1 MRIKCS
7 VKNTTGT
14 AWFDCLQLEEGNCA
28 NDFNALQNSDFE
40 SNDYWFTND
49 KKSIST
55 KEGVVSLGGKEGVFV
70 EPTSVSET
78 MQSENKEIEESTS
91 VKIVDVAVPN
101 SYIYEYDDYGNVISE
116 FHGTVDKKVKKYYFD
131 EPTEETN
138 TSQTE
143 TTQPIATSGEGET
156 ESNDNN
162 SYIYQNI
169 NVDRAYVSFNLVGE
183 AQAKSVPLT
192 NDTRT
197 FGIVLNIFYD
207 GNSIPETHYQ
217 EFNAYTT
224 QKQTVNMTVAPNLMD
239 KVIDYVSFAFVY
251 NNNSNTMKISNSML
265 NIISYPVKFESDTVE
280 DSSTEKGN
288 TGNSDIEYDGYFY
301 CEALSESPNY
311 NNTYIQNNMTY
322 DTSGNYATAKTNQAG
337 NTVYYSYDVNGNV
350 TSAEDGEE
358 NQTSYTYNKDNS
370 MASVSSE
377 EVRNEYSYDEKGS
390 IVTITHNGFNYDFSY
405 DDYGNLLSTNV
416 GNAALTTNTYLKN
429 NGELQKTDFAN
440 GDYVEYCYDNFN
452 RITQLKGE
460 NGVIAEFIYNK
471 KGKVAKV
478 VDYSAKRTTMY
489 YYDFTGAVSGNYC
502 QTEDD
507 IVLYFLGVNEN
518 GEKVEKTNI
527 AGFERTITS
536 GVDNGAPFV
545 ESDGVSVSR
554 KSDEFKRV
562 TSVETE
568 DTQKNAVFITN
579 YEYTSGNSANSTTS
593 LVSKITQKYK
603 NNSLVNYEYSYD
615 GNGNI
620 TDVKRNGTKIAQYGY
635 DGLNQITNYAD
646 STTGIFARFNYD
658 NSGNITKINIYKL
671 KQNGW
676 IPSDLISVKTY
687 TYSDTN
693 WKDKLTE
700 YNGTNITYD
709 ESGNPLSYRDGMSFA
724 WEKGRNLKTVSTGS
738 NTITMQYDSEG
749 LRTQKKYNDERIN
762 YYYDNNKNLTG
773 MDASGIVL
781 FFHYDSNGNV
791 IAMSRYGNKYYYVK
805 NLQGDI
811 EKIVDSSGKT
821 VVTYTYDVFG
831 KIISQTDTSDCDLAN
846 INPFRYRGYV
856 YDSETGLYYLKSR
869 YYDPVT
875 GRFLNADM
883 YCDTQSNIFE
893 TNMFA
898 YCNNNPVNQR
908 DPEGTD
914 AYWVQFGNAVR
925 LFDTSIT
932 N

>member
-1 MRIKCS
+1 
-7 VKNTTGT
+7 
-14 AWFDCLQLEEGNCA
+14 
-28 NDFNALQNSDFE
+28 
-40 SNDYWFTND
+40 
-49 KKSIST
+49 
-55 KEGVVSLGGKEGVFV
+55 
-70 EPTSVSET
+70 
-78 MQSENKEIEESTS
+78 
-91 VKIVDVAVPN
+91 
-101 SYIYEYDDYGNVISE
+101 
-116 FHGTVDKKVKKYYFD
+116 
-131 EPTEETN
+131 
-138 TSQTE
+138 
-143 TTQPIATSGEGET
+143 
-156 ESNDNN
+156 
-162 SYIYQNI
+162 
-169 NVDRAYVSFNLVGE
+169 
-183 AQAKSVPLT
+183 
-192 NDTRT
+192 
-197 FGIVLNIFYD
+197 
-207 GNSIPETHYQ
+207 
-217 EFNAYTT
+217 
-224 QKQTVNMTVAPNLMD
+224 
-239 KVIDYVSFAFVY
+239 
-251 NNNSNTMKISNSML
+251 
-265 NIISYPVKFESDTVE
+265 
-280 DSSTEKGN
+280 
-288 TGNSDIEYDGYFY
+288 
-301 CEALSESPNY
+301 
-311 NNTYIQNNMTY
+311 
-322 DTSGNYATAKTNQAG
+322 
-337 NTVYYSYDVNGNV
+337 
-350 TSAEDGEE
+350 
-358 NQTSYTYNKDNS
+358 
-370 MASVSSE
+370 
-377 EVRNEYSYDEKGS
+377 
-390 IVTITHNGFNYDFSY
+390 
-405 DDYGNLLSTNV
+405 
-416 GNAALTTNTYLKN
+416 
-429 NGELQKTDFAN
+429 
-440 GDYVEYCYDNFN
+440 
-452 RITQLKGE
+452 
-460 NGVIAEFIYNK
+460 
-471 KGKVAKV
+471 
-478 VDYSAKRTTMY
+478 MY

-724 WEKGRNLKTVSTGS
+724 WEKGKNLKTVSTGS

-811 EKIVDSSGKT
+811 EEIVDSSGKA

-883 YCDTQSNIFE
+883 YCDTQSNIFG

-898 YCNNNPVNQR
+898 YCNNNWVNQI

-914 AYWVQFGNAVR
+914 AYWVQFGNAVNGMGHTSLLLQDSVNNWWYFYWGPKHAILRPCGKKDFTIEELNSYLNGFDPRKGYNLYVYALNAIDSNDDINGSGEYATKLHDNSADGLIR
-925 LFDTSIT
+925 LNGNFTKSLKYAKELLEKLYSNSNANQLTKTIYENGKKINIYDVCNIYKENINQYVPDHTTPAGYHYLEIKGNGKCKSYDLFSYNCVQASMDILLKGTFYGHYEKQRNIIIKNRKGCVPNYIYNKLKKTS
-932 N
+932 

>member
-1 MRIKCS
+1 M
-7 VKNTTGT
+7 
-14 AWFDCLQLEEGNCA
+14 
-28 NDFNALQNSDFE
+28 
-40 SNDYWFTND
+40 
-49 KKSIST
+49 
-55 KEGVVSLGGKEGVFV
+55 
-70 EPTSVSET
+70 
-78 MQSENKEIEESTS
+78 
-91 VKIVDVAVPN
+91 
-101 SYIYEYDDYGNVISE
+101 
-116 FHGTVDKKVKKYYFD
+116 
-131 EPTEETN
+131 
-138 TSQTE
+138 
-143 TTQPIATSGEGET
+143 
-156 ESNDNN
+156 
-162 SYIYQNI
+162 
-169 NVDRAYVSFNLVGE
+169 
-183 AQAKSVPLT
+183 
-192 NDTRT
+192 
-197 FGIVLNIFYD
+197 
-207 GNSIPETHYQ
+207 
-217 EFNAYTT
+217 
-224 QKQTVNMTVAPNLMD
+224 
-239 KVIDYVSFAFVY
+239 
-251 NNNSNTMKISNSML
+251 
-265 NIISYPVKFESDTVE
+265 
-280 DSSTEKGN
+280 
-288 TGNSDIEYDGYFY
+288 
-301 CEALSESPNY
+301 
-311 NNTYIQNNMTY
+311 
-322 DTSGNYATAKTNQAG
+322 
-337 NTVYYSYDVNGNV
+337 
-350 TSAEDGEE
+350 
-358 NQTSYTYNKDNS
+358 
-370 MASVSSE
+370 
-377 EVRNEYSYDEKGS
+377 
-390 IVTITHNGFNYDFSY
+390 
-405 DDYGNLLSTNV
+405 
-416 GNAALTTNTYLKN
+416 
-429 NGELQKTDFAN
+429 
-440 GDYVEYCYDNFN
+440 
-452 RITQLKGE
+452 
-460 NGVIAEFIYNK
+460 
-471 KGKVAKV
+471 
-478 VDYSAKRTTMY
+478 
-489 YYDFTGAVSGNYC
+489 
-502 QTEDD
+502 
-507 IVLYFLGVNEN
+507 
-518 GEKVEKTNI
+518 
-527 AGFERTITS
+527 
-536 GVDNGAPFV
+536 
-545 ESDGVSVSR
+545 
-554 KSDEFKRV
+554 
-562 TSVETE
+562 ETE

-724 WEKGRNLKTVSTGS
+724 WEKGKNLKTVSTGS

-811 EKIVDSSGKT
+811 EEIVDSSGKA

-883 YCDTQSNIFE
+883 YCDTQSNIFG

>member
-1 MRIKCS
+1 
-7 VKNTTGT
+7 
-14 AWFDCLQLEEGNCA
+14 
-28 NDFNALQNSDFE
+28 
-40 SNDYWFTND
+40 
-49 KKSIST
+49 
-55 KEGVVSLGGKEGVFV
+55 
-70 EPTSVSET
+70 
-78 MQSENKEIEESTS
+78 
-91 VKIVDVAVPN
+91 
-101 SYIYEYDDYGNVISE
+101 
-116 FHGTVDKKVKKYYFD
+116 
-131 EPTEETN
+131 
-138 TSQTE
+138 
-143 TTQPIATSGEGET
+143 
-156 ESNDNN
+156 
-162 SYIYQNI
+162 
-169 NVDRAYVSFNLVGE
+169 
-183 AQAKSVPLT
+183 
-192 NDTRT
+192 
-197 FGIVLNIFYD
+197 
-207 GNSIPETHYQ
+207 
-217 EFNAYTT
+217 
-224 QKQTVNMTVAPNLMD
+224 
-239 KVIDYVSFAFVY
+239 
-251 NNNSNTMKISNSML
+251 
-265 NIISYPVKFESDTVE
+265 
-280 DSSTEKGN
+280 
-288 TGNSDIEYDGYFY
+288 
-301 CEALSESPNY
+301 
-311 NNTYIQNNMTY
+311 MTY

-370 MASVSSE
+370 VASVSSE

-416 GNAALTTNTYLKN
+416 GNAALTNNTYLKN

-724 WEKGRNLKTVSTGS
+724 WENGRNLKTVSTGS
-738 NTITMQYDSEG
+738 NTITMQYNSEG

-811 EKIVDSSGKT
+811 EKIVDSSGKA

-883 YCDTQSNIFE
+883 YCDTQSNIFG

-898 YCNNNPVNQR
+898 YCNNNPVNQI

-914 AYWVQFGNAVR
+914 AYMVQFGNAVR
-925 LFDTSIT
+925 LFDTAFLPGTIRLELCDYFDLDLNSLGSHFSVKFGHTSLLLQDSANNWWYFYWGPKHVILRPCGKDDFGSYMELSSYLCGFDPRQHHNYYVYATNSIEKSYYTKCNDEKVTDWLYIGGNFAKSFKYAYEKVMKMYSWSNANNLKFTCYENGKRIVIFDVCERARDYRTGNEWLNDLHTT
-932 N
+932 NVDINREYDPYYYNCVQVSMETLLKGKFYSYYEPVSYTHLTLPTNSRV

>member
-1 MRIKCS
+1 
-7 VKNTTGT
+7 
-14 AWFDCLQLEEGNCA
+14 
-28 NDFNALQNSDFE
+28 
-40 SNDYWFTND
+40 
-49 KKSIST
+49 
-55 KEGVVSLGGKEGVFV
+55 
-70 EPTSVSET
+70 
-78 MQSENKEIEESTS
+78 
-91 VKIVDVAVPN
+91 
-101 SYIYEYDDYGNVISE
+101 
-116 FHGTVDKKVKKYYFD
+116 
-131 EPTEETN
+131 
-138 TSQTE
+138 
-143 TTQPIATSGEGET
+143 
-156 ESNDNN
+156 
-162 SYIYQNI
+162 
-169 NVDRAYVSFNLVGE
+169 
-183 AQAKSVPLT
+183 
-192 NDTRT
+192 
-197 FGIVLNIFYD
+197 
-207 GNSIPETHYQ
+207 
-217 EFNAYTT
+217 
-224 QKQTVNMTVAPNLMD
+224 MD

-301 CEALSESPNY
+301 CETLSESPNY

-370 MASVSSE
+370 VASVSSE

-536 GVDNGAPFV
+536 GVDNGVPFV

-620 TDVKRNGTKIAQYGY
+620 TEVKRNGTKIAQYGY

-724 WEKGRNLKTVSTGS
+724 WENGRNLKTVSTGS

-883 YCDTQSNIFE
+883 YCDTQSNIFG

-898 YCNNNPVNQR
+898 YCNNNWVNQI

-914 AYWVQFGNAVR
+914 AYMVQFGNAVR
-925 LFDTSIT
+925 LFDTAFLPGTIRLELCDYFDLDLNSLGSHFSVKFGHTSLLLQDSANNWWYFYWGPKHVILRPCGKDDFGSYMELSSYLCGFDPRQHHNYYVYATNSIEKSYYTKCNDEKVTDWLYIGGNFAKSFKYAYEKVMKMYSWSNANNLKFTCYENGKRIVIFDVCERARDYRTGNEWLNDLHTT
-932 N
+932 NVDINREYDPYYYNCVQVSMETLLKGKFYSYYEHLRNILNENKDECIPNYLYEKLK